1 MTSWVRSGV
10 PCICVDQEWHD
21 LFSQDEVA
29 GPLLGE
35 RYVVAE
41 SSVIDGALFIKVM
54 GDAYFYEAAAFRPAI
69 DAADDVALFRQ
80 LLTDSSAPIRTSE
93 SACSS

>member
-10 PCICVDQEWHD
+10 PCVCVDQEWTD

-29 GPLLGE
+29 GPMIGE

-41 SSVIDGALFIKVM
+41 SAVIDGALFLKVM

-69 DAADDVALFRQ
+69 DAADDVELFRQ
-80 LLTDSSAPIRTSE
+80 HLTDSSAPFRMTE
-93 SACSS
+93 RA